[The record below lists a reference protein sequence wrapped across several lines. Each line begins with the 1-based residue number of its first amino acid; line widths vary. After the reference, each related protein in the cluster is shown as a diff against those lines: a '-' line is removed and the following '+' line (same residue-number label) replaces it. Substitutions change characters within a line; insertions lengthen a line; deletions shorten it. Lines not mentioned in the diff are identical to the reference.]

1 MQRGLIE
8 ADGGSRGLRSRR
20 RASCGWGAEEKRD
33 VGGRRKGNG
42 FAEAGGVAEVD
53 LADEVVEGIEGVG

>member
-1 MQRGLIE
+1 M
-8 ADGGSRGLRSRR
+8 
-20 RASCGWGAEEKRD
+20 
-33 VGGRRKGNG
+33 KGNG